1 MTASRPRIAPPW
13 LVLLLAAVVVL
24 IFCIA
29 WPREGLRERIA
40 SNAGPSELGVAYQE
54 AWLRV
59 QPDNVELLKTLGEQY
74 EQLGR
79 RDDAE
84 RIAARMDAQP
94 DVRLHRAAT
103 LLRLSVD
110 EQQMFALP
118 PGDPR
123 RERAMVALRARLA
136 TVAGD
141 AWDNDDLVVLARTA
155 AALNVP
161 ALAAQFYGRLV
172 QQDASNR
179 QRWNAEVAKY
189 GLWAGDYRRAASA
202 WFSLQADATTRAGK
216 RRCFIA
222 GVVALRAG
230 NHLDEALAAASA
242 HIGALADDRDTLI
255 VLLDLARAARR
266 PDLVDQYAKTLL
278 GLSSQQVGSVSVDV
292 GRIERAAW
300 RIAPTQA
307 PRHPRRAAFL
317 YLDGP
322 VGGNWP
328 GVRRIAT
335 RPGAGGFLRVAAT
348 TAPAPTPAPA
358 PAPATA
364 SKPAAAAPAAAA
376 TARPGTDDLPS
387 LLYQSFLESSDLAN
401 AQKVAAEQVAKDP
414 HSALWLRRLAQVA
427 EWNGSALLAL
437 HTWLGYAQASNDA
450 LGWSNV
456 LRLAPM
462 LHDDA
467 SYVAA
472 LVHASNAAPRDM
484 RLVDATTETYE
495 RLGRP
500 EDALAFLNAHLRMAG
515 SHAIDERTALLAERA
530 GHDDD
535 ALGIWRKL
543 QQAEPGNT
551 AYALHG
557 ASILY
562 RQGRYPQALAMLQA
576 AQAGAT
582 DTDADTQFWRN
593 EAQLARLLQQ
603 DGVAD
608 AAYRHLLASGTATPE
623 DLGAM
628 TYFYD
633 PYPLDAGRTS
643 QLQFERDHTMRAL
656 QEAIY
661 YYTLARAMD
670 RVDALLESLSPA
682 DRARAEQSPGVLGAR
697 AEFHRETGDPR
708 AALADL
714 RRAVDLPGATDDVRA
729 ALIWTLVDYGS
740 DADLRRVIVAWRAR
754 ALQDSALWGPFAAA
768 EMRMNQPAA
777 ALDFLRRQS
786 ASMSRDPLWL
796 LTLAE
801 AHEDAGDAD
810 LAWSI
815 RRKVWLQMAQDVKTE
830 TAGGAAARA
839 LRARRAGQDIERR
852 DELRGRRV
860 LLADIFGNGDAS
872 AALLGQLLKRDGMN
886 DPMAQARRTLLGDA
900 PGLPPAPAS
909 RALDQAAAVR
919 LRSAVAVDV
928 AIASAL
934 SHDASPLATRWLAQQ
949 YASRLAR
956 PADSQLTLALAEG
969 DTATLQRLV
978 DQRGSRLPIDGR
990 IDALLALDRP
1000 GEAEQL
1006 AFEGLAGAPGN
1017 SLLHERLVD
1026 TATAWPQS
1034 IHTSVESQ
1042 VEHPLDTVEHTL
1054 GGSVKIGDNLMV
1066 GVTALQRFQRS
1077 TDQTQLVNV
1086 PGVDRS
1092 VAVNLRRQ
1100 TRNTAMQLTLG
1111 RREGLDSFNTVSV
1124 SGEIGRDSPVGLTA
1138 TIGRD
1143 QRATESQLL
1152 SVGGMKDNLIGGG
1165 RWTISPRLLVTGT
1178 VEADRFYSQARN
1190 FLGSGV
1196 LSSGEIEYKI
1206 RVDYPDFTLRLSGAR
1221 GRYAA
1226 SGAVDGLLG
1235 RLSPAALGPLTAA
1248 NAMPPTY
1255 AQYGLSFS
1263 FGTDLVDR
1271 YTHAWRPF
1279 LDIGI
1284 VHDSVQGWGPQITA
1298 GAAGSVFGGD
1308 HAVFYLEHES
1318 VSQSGSEPV
1327 TVIGGRYSWLY

>member
-1 MTASRPRIAPPW
+1 MAADRPRIAPPW
-13 LVLLLAAVVVL
+13 LVLLLAAGAVAIL
-24 IFCIA
+24 YTA
-29 WPREGLRERIA
+29 WPREALRERIA
-40 SNAGPSELGVAYQE
+40 STAGPSELGVAYQE

-79 RDDAE
+79 REDAE
-84 RIAARMDAQP
+84 RIAMRMDAQP
-94 DVRLHRAAT
+94 DARLHRAAT
-103 LLRLSVD
+103 LLRLNVD
-110 EQQMFALP
+110 EQQAFAFP

-123 RERAMVALRARLA
+123 RASAIASLRARLA
-136 TVAGD
+136 AVAGD
-141 AWDNDDLVVLARTA
+141 AWDTDELIVLARNA
-155 AALNVP
+155 AALDLP
-161 ALAAQFYGRLV
+161 ALAAQFYERLV
-172 QQDASNR
+172 RQDAPNR
-179 QRWNAEVAKY
+179 RRWNAEVAKY
-189 GLWAGDYRRAASA
+189 GLWGGDYRRAAAA
-202 WFSLQADATTRAGK
+202 WFSLQADATTRAEQ

-222 GVVALRAG
+222 GVAALRAG
-230 NHLDEALAAASA
+230 NHLNEALAAAQA
-242 HIGALADDRDTLI
+242 HLGGLADDRDTLI
-255 VLLDLARAARR
+255 VLLNLARAAQR

-278 GLSSQQVGSVSVDV
+278 GLSGQQVGRADV
-292 GRIERAAW
+292 GRIERAAL
-300 RIAPTQA
+300 RVASMQA
-307 PRHPRRAAFL
+307 TTSRRTHAAAFL
-317 YLDGP
+317 YMDGP
-322 VGGNWP
+322 VGEGWP
-328 GVRRIAT
+328 RARRIAT
-335 RPGAGGFLRVAAT
+335 RAGEVRIVRVAAT
-348 TAPAPTPAPA
+348 TGQAPADGGA
-358 PAPATA
+358 AT
-364 SKPAAAAPAAAA
+364 APAASRAS
-376 TARPGTDDLPS
+376 DDLPS
-387 LLYQSFLESSDLAN
+387 LLYQSFLESNDLAN
-401 AQKVAAEQVAKDP
+401 AQKVATDQVAKTP
-414 HSALWLRRLAQVA
+414 HSALWLKRLAQVA
-427 EWNGSALLAL
+427 EWNNAPLLAL
-437 HTWLGYAQASNDA
+437 HTWLGYAQASNDPS
-450 LGWSNV
+450 GWSNV

-467 SYVAA
+467 SYVVA
-472 LVHASNAAPRDM
+472 LVHASDAAPNDM
-484 RLVDATTETYE
+484 RLVDTTTATFE

-500 EDALAFLNAHLRMAG
+500 EDALAFLHARLRTAG
-515 SHAIDERTALLAERA
+515 SHALDERMALLAERA
-530 GHDDD
+530 GHDDE

-551 AYALHG
+551 SYALHG

-562 RQGRYPQALAMLQA
+562 RQGQYAPALAMLQA
-576 AQAGAT
+576 AQPGAA
-582 DTDADTQFWRN
+582 DADTQFWRN

-603 DGVAD
+603 DGIAD
-608 AAYRHLLASGTATPE
+608 AAYRHLLASGVATPD
-623 DLGAM
+623 DLSAM

-670 RVDALLESLSPA
+670 RVDALLKSLSPE

-697 AEFHRETGDPR
+697 AEFYRETGAPL

-740 DADLRRVIVAWRAR
+740 DAELRNMMVAWRSR

-768 EMRMNQPAA
+768 EMRMNRPAA
-777 ALDFLRRQS
+777 ALDLLRRQG

-801 AHEDAGDAD
+801 AHEDAGDPD

-815 RRKVWLQMAQDVKTE
+815 RRKVWLQMAQDVKAE
-830 TAGGAAARA
+830 TAGGGAARA
-839 LRARRAGQDIERR
+839 LRARRAGQDPERR

-860 LLADIFGNGDAS
+860 LLADIFENGDAA
-872 AALLGQLLKRDGMN
+872 AALLGQLLKDDGGA
-886 DPMAQARRTLLGDA
+886 DTMAATRRTLLGDT
-900 PGLPPAPAS
+900 PGLPPEPAS
-909 RALDQAAAVR
+909 HALDQAAAAR
-919 LRSAVAVDV
+919 LRSAVAIDV

-934 SHDASPLATRWLAQQ
+934 SHDASPLATRWLARQ

-969 DTATLQRLV
+969 DTATMQRLV

-1006 AFEGLAGAPGN
+1006 AFDGLAGAPRN
-1017 SLLHERLVD
+1017 ALLHERLVD
-1026 TATAWPQS
+1026 TAMAWPQS
-1034 IHTSVESQ
+1034 LSTGVESQ
-1042 VEHPLDTVEHTL
+1042 VEHPLDTVEHRI

-1066 GVTALQRFQRS
+1066 GVTALERFQRS
-1077 TDQTQLVNV
+1077 ADQTQLVNV

-1092 VAVNLRRQ
+1092 VDVHLRRQ
-1100 TRNTAMQLTLG
+1100 TRNTAVQLTLG

-1124 SGEIGRDSPVGLTA
+1124 SGELGRNSPVGLTGS
-1138 TIGRD
+1138 IGRN

-1152 SVGGMKDNLIGGG
+1152 SVGGMKDNLIGGA
-1165 RWTISPRLLVTGT
+1165 RWTLSQRLLVTGS

-1196 LSSGEIEYKI
+1196 LTSGEIEYKL
-1206 RVDYPDFTLRLSGAR
+1206 RLDYPDFTLRLSGAR
-1221 GRYAA
+1221 GRYSATGTA
-1226 SGAVDGLLG
+1226 DPLLA

-1248 NAMPPTY
+1248 GAMPPTY
-1255 AQYGLSFS
+1255 AQYGLSFG
-1263 FGTDLVDR
+1263 FGTDLLDR
-1271 YTHAWRPF
+1271 YTHRWRPF

-1308 HAVFYLEHES
+1308 HAVFYLERES
-1318 VSQSGSEPV
+1318 VSQAGSEPV
-1327 TVIGGRYSWLY
+1327 TVIGGRYSWFY